1 MLVVLDVNI
10 LISALIRP
18 AGVAGRVVLAGI
30 EGHYDFAVCPKLM
43 AEFEATAARP
53 RIASLLPV
61 GMAERFLVDV
71 QGAARLEADPEVVSI
86 SRDPKDDYLVAL
98 AGAIDADHLVTGDAD
113 LLDIVEPPVAM
124 TSLRSFA
131 DILGL

>member
-1 MLVVLDVNI
+1 VLVVLDVNI

-30 EGHYDFAVCPKLM
+30 VGRYDFAVCPRLLT
-43 AEFEATAARP
+43 ELEATAARP

-71 QGAARLEADPEVVSI
+71 QGAATIEPDPVVVSV

-113 LLDIVEPPVAM
+113 LLDIVEPPV
-124 TSLRSFA
+124 TITTLRTFA
-131 DILGL
+131 DSLGL